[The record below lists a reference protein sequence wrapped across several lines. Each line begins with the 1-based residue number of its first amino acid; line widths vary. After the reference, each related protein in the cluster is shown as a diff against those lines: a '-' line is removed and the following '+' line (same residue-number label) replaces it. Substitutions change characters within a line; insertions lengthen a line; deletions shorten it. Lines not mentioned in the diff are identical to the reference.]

1 MSVKEDVLRILNENK
16 ETYLSGAQIAE
27 KLQISRTAVWKAVK
41 SLNEEGYNI
50 LGMNKRGYKM
60 SMGDDIISNEG
71 IDKFLR
77 KDVADAVQIETFK
90 NISSTNT
97 VLKQRAAEGE
107 REWLI
112 LVAEEQTAGRGRMNR
127 KFYSPSGTGIYISF
141 LLRPKFLASESLM
154 ITTMAAVA
162 VAETI
167 DEILVQG
174 SSLNQTTQI
183 KWMNDIFYKGKKV
196 CGILTEAAI
205 NVENYKLDYAIP
217 GIGINVKA
225 PEGGFPDE
233 IKDIAGALI
242 DDCDDKSVNDE
253 LRNRMIARLIEKM
266 YDYYQNL
273 EQKSFM
279 KTYKEKS
286 MLIGKTVYILDD
298 ETKEPLYVEGV
309 TDRAELIVRHEDGTM
324 ENLQSGEVSV
334 RLF

>member
-41 SLNEEGYNI
+41 SLNDEGYNI
-50 LGMNKRGYKM
+50 LGINKLGYKM
-60 SMGDDIISNEG
+60 SMGDDIISKEG
-71 IDKFLR
+71 IEKFLR
-77 KDVADAVQIETFK
+77 DDVAKQVQIETFK
-90 NISSTNT
+90 TISSTNT

-107 REWLI
+107 KEWLI
-112 LVAEEQTAGRGRMNR
+112 LVSEEQSAGRGRMNR

-167 DEILVQG
+167 DEIL
-174 SSLNQTTQI
+174 NEKTEI
-183 KWMNDIFYKGKKV
+183 KWVNDIFYKGKKI

-225 PEGGFPDE
+225 PEGGFPEE
-233 IKDIAGALI
+233 IREIAGALL
-242 DDCDDKSVNDE
+242 DDCRDKSLNDE
-253 LRNRMIARLIEKM
+253 LRNRMVARLIEKM
-266 YDYYQNL
+266 YDYYQDFEN
-273 EQKSFM
+273 KSFM
-279 KTYKEKS
+279 ETYRKKS
-286 MLIGKTVYILDD
+286 ILVGKTVYILDD
-298 ETKEPLYVEGV
+298 KNKEPLFVEGV
-309 TDRAELIVRHEDGTM
+309 TDKAELTVRHEDGRV